1 MGEPMRTI
9 SIKLPEE
16 LDRALTELAKKRRAS
31 RSALL
36 RQALEAF
43 PKSEATSVSEAA
55 DDLAGSLEGPKDL
68 SSSSKHMKGYGE

>member
-16 LDRALTELAKKRRAS
+16 LDRALTELAKKRSAS

-43 PKSEATSVSEAA
+43 TKSQATSVSEAA
-55 DDLAGSLEGPKDL
+55 GDLAGTLDGPKDL

>member
-43 PKSEATSVSEAA
+43 TKSEATSVSEAA